1 MVYILK
7 LLFSFL
13 QKEWK
18 LIGIYFGLYI
28 VLLLIFSKNQSDNL
42 IILEDFL
49 VNFKFSKITPI
60 GIMNYSLEIA
70 LISYLYIKL
79 LSTSIRFSIG
89 YLFTRLSLLKFFLYN
104 LISSTLI
111 LTLYVSL
118 KYIIY
123 CFAISESLIKIE
135 LFIFAIKEMLF
146 LINIVMIVSLLLL
159 SYNKCLKICSCF
171 LLIHFFYFFR
181 KYSVIS
187 YSFCFYL
194 FFILCLIISIVIIL
208 KRILAEH
215 LENSFI
221 IKCWW

>member
-13 QKEWK
+13 KKEWK

-28 VLLLIFSKNQSDNL
+28 ALLLIFSKNQSTNL

-49 VNFKFSKITPI
+49 VNSRLNKITPI

-70 LISYLYIKL
+70 LILYLYIKL
-79 LSTSIRFSIG
+79 LSNNIRFGIG
-89 YLFTRLSLLKFFLYN
+89 YLLTRLSLLKIFLYN
-104 LISSTLI
+104 LISSILI

-123 CFAISESLIKIE
+123 CLVVSESLVKIE
-135 LFIFAIKEMLF
+135 LFVFAIKEMLF
-146 LINIVMIVSLLLL
+146 LINFVMIISLLLL
-159 SYNKCLKICSCF
+159 SYNKCLKTCSCF
-171 LLIHFFYFFR
+171 LLIYFLSFFR
-181 KYSVIS
+181 EYSVIS
-187 YSFCFYL
+187 YSFGFYL
-194 FFILCLIISIVIIL
+194 FFMLCLIIFIVMIL

-221 IKCWW
+221 IKC

>member
-28 VLLLIFSKNQSDNL
+28 ALLLIFSKNQSTNL

-49 VNFKFSKITPI
+49 VNFRLNKITPI

-70 LISYLYIKL
+70 LILYLYIKL
-79 LSTSIRFSIG
+79 LSNSIKISIG

-104 LISSTLI
+104 LFSSILI

-146 LINIVMIVSLLLL
+146 LINFVMLISLLLL
-159 SYNKCLKICSCF
+159 SYNKYLKICSCF
-171 LLIHFFYFFR
+171 LLIHFFSFFR
-181 KYSVIS
+181 EYSVIS

-194 FFILCLIISIVIIL
+194 FFIMCLIISIVIIL
-208 KRILAEH
+208 KRIFAEH

-221 IKCWW
+221 IKC